1 MPNVLLIWE
10 VLISLLRGQSN
21 DSEKTIY
28 GDPKLLE
35 RILACYKT
43 ERELFPS

>member
-21 DSEKTIY
+21 DWESNLGE
-28 GDPKLLE
+28 PKAFRKDFGLSQ
-35 RILACYKT
+35 K
-43 ERELFPS
+43 